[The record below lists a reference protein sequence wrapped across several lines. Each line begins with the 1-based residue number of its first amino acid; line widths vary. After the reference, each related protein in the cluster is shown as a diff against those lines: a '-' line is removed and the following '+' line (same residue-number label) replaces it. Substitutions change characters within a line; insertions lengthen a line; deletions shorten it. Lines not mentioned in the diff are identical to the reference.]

1 MNWVYRYVFF
11 KAIVVGKLFIH
22 RGILPSETM
31 GVDIGGL
38 FHKETI
44 SFQDLHD
51 SVIAIDAHNV
61 LHQFLAIIRQR
72 DGTPLKNAKG
82 EITSH
87 LSGLFHRTANM
98 IEARIRPVYVF
109 DGKPH
114 ILKAK
119 TLQMRRERKEQARK
133 EWQEALEKG
142 DLEQAKL
149 KAQQTSQITDV
160 ILQQSMELL
169 DALGIPYV
177 QAPSEGEAQA
187 SYMVRKGDAFA
198 VGSQDF
204 DCLLVGAPFL
214 IRNLTSSGKRK
225 LPGKQAYTKVTPEQ
239 IRLEA
244 NLKELG
250 ITQKQ
255 LVDMAV
261 LIGTDFNE
269 GIKGIGPKK
278 SLDII
283 KKNGNLE
290 NAIATLGYDDNVLT
304 IEEIKEIRKIFLNP
318 EVRDDY
324 KLQWAVPDTEK
335 VIQILCDRHQFS
347 QQRIEPI
354 LTKFSHVDQMMKQRT
369 LF

>member
-1 MNWVYRYVFF
+1 
-11 KAIVVGKLFIH
+11 
-22 RGILPSETM
+22 M
-31 GVDIGGL
+31 GVDIGSL

-44 SFQDLHD
+44 SFTDLHD
-51 SVIAIDAHNV
+51 SIIAIDAHNV
-61 LHQFLAIIRQR
+61 LYQFLAIIRQR
-72 DGTPLKNAKG
+72 DGAPLKNAKG

-109 DGKPH
+109 DGTPH
-114 ILKAK
+114 ALKAR
-119 TLQMRRERKEQARK
+119 TIQMRRERKEQAKK
-133 EWQEALEKG
+133 EWAEALEKG
-142 DLEQAKL
+142 DLEQAKV
-149 KAQQTSQITDV
+149 KAQQTSQITDE
-160 ILQQSMELL
+160 ILKQSRELL

-187 SYMVRKGDAFA
+187 SYMVKKGDAFA

-204 DCLLVGAPFL
+204 DCLLVGTPLL

-225 LPGKQAYTKVTPEQ
+225 LPGKQAYVKVSPEQ

-244 NLKELG
+244 NLKQLS

-255 LVDMAV
+255 LVDMA
-261 LIGTDFNE
+261 LMIGTDFNE

-278 SLDII
+278 SLDLI

-290 NAIATLGYDDNVLT
+290 NVLAILGTDNDTLT
-304 IEEIKEIRKIFLNP
+304 FEEIKEIRQIFLHP
-318 EVRDDY
+318 EISDDY
-324 KLQWAVPDTEK
+324 QLQWTNPDTEK

-354 LTKFSHVDQMMKQRT
+354 LTKFSHVDQMMKQKT